1 MAGASVTGA
10 PLAEIE
16 AVLFDLGGTVLEVR
30 HDAVAQIL
38 VRHGVEVVEDWEAGA
53 ERAGRRAMELRLREG
68 APPDKVWR
76 AFFEG
81 MMVAAGAT
89 PEESAC
95 AFPEIRDF
103 HRAHHLWNRELPGMK
118 DALGELR
125 ARGYRV
131 AAVSNSDGRARAVLE
146 GLGMLERFEFVID
159 SHDVGVEKPAA
170 RIFHLACERLGIE
183 PARCAYVGD
192 VMEFDVEGARA
203 AGLAPVLFDVYGS
216 YEQGPTDGARV
227 AGAVE
232 LLALFPGRNG
242 RSA

>member
-1 MAGASVTGA
+1 MTGA
-10 PLAEIE
+10 PWAAIE
-16 AVLFDLGGTVLEVR
+16 AVLFDLGGTVLEIR
-30 HDAVAQIL
+30 HDAVADIL
-38 VRHGVEVVEDWEAGA
+38 AGHGVAVFEGWEAGA
-53 ERAGRRAMELRLREG
+53 ERAGRRAMELRLHEG
-68 APPDKVWR
+68 APPDMVWR

-89 PEESAC
+89 PEESVR
-95 AFPEIRDF
+95 AFPEVRDF

-125 ARGYRV
+125 VRGYRV
-131 AAVSNSDGRARAVLE
+131 AAISNSDGRARALLE
-146 GLGMLERFEFVID
+146 GLGLLESFEFVID
-159 SHDVGVEKPAA
+159 SHDVGVEKPAP

-183 PARCAYVGD
+183 PAHCAYVGD

-216 YEQGPTDGARV
+216 YAQGPTDGARV